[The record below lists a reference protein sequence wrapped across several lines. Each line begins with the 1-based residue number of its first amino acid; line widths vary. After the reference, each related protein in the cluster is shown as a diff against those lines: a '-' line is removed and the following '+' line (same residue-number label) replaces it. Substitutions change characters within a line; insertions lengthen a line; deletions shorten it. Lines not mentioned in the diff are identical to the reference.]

1 MSSPLTSSEFVRLLD
16 MRLKEVSE
24 AQYNDLP
31 SMIPKL
37 FREIDDDSA
46 WMEFFE
52 IGDVPDIPE
61 FNGKLSYLSIA
72 PGFHTRIEHK
82 EFAAGLMHER
92 KLIDDKKYSVMED
105 RSIGLM
111 KSAKRKREKLAVKS
125 FANAFSTAFDFMTRE
140 EGVALC
146 SSSHITKS
154 GASTATGFDNAGSS
168 ALSKTSV
175 AATRILM
182 RQFRNDIG
190 ERIDMSDNFALIVPD
205 NLADLAMEING
216 TKMGYDTAAMDIN
229 TQYQRYEVI
238 PYLRLDDYDTDNWFM
253 TNMDMQKKDLMF
265 ADRIK
270 PDLNNTVDFET
281 YALKSSVYFRCSTG
295 FRDWRF
301 AYGHQV
307 S

>member
-1 MSSPLTSSEFVRLLD
+1 MGSPLTSSEFVRLLD

-24 AQYNDLP
+24 AKYNDLP

-37 FREIDDDSA
+37 FKEIDDDAA

-52 IGDVPDIPE
+52 VGAVPDIPE

-72 PGFHTRIEHK
+72 PGFHTKVEHK
-82 EFAAGLMHER
+82 EYAAGLMFQR
-92 KLIDDKKYSVMED
+92 KLIDDKKYGVLED
-105 RSIGLM
+105 RASGLM
-111 KSAKRKREKLAVKS
+111 TAAKRKREKLAVRN
-125 FANAFSTAFDFMTRE
+125 FAYAFSTAFDFMERE
-140 EGVALC
+140 ENVALC
-146 SSSHITKS
+146 SSSHTTKS
-154 GASTATGFDNAGSS
+154 GSSTASGFDNAGSS

-182 RQFRNDIG
+182 RQFRNDIS

-216 TKMGYDTAAMDIN
+216 TQMGYDTAASDIN
-229 TQYQRYEVI
+229 TQYKRYEVI
-238 PYLRLDDYDTDNWFM
+238 PYLRLDDYDTNNWFM
-253 TNMDMQKKDLMF
+253 TNMDLQKQDLMF
-265 ADRIK
+265 ADRVK
-270 PDLNNTVDFET
+270 PELNNTVDFET
-281 YALKSSVYFRCSTG
+281 FTMKSSTYFRCSTG

-301 AYGHQV
+301 AYGHNV

>member
-1 MSSPLTSSEFVRLLD
+1 MGSPLTSAEFVRLLD
-16 MRLKEVSE
+16 ERLKEVSE
-24 AQYNDLP
+24 AAYMDLP
-31 SMIPKL
+31 SMIPMLAK
-37 FREIDDDSA
+37 EISDDSA

-72 PGFHTRIEHK
+72 PGFHTKIEHK
-82 EFAAGLMHER
+82 EYAAGLMFER
-92 KLIDDKKYSVMED
+92 KLIDDKKYPVLES
-105 RSIGLM
+105 RTSGLM
-111 KSAKRKREKLAVKS
+111 KSAQRKREKAFVRN
-125 FANAFSTAFDFMTRE
+125 FAYAFSSAFDFMERE

-146 SSSHITKS
+146 SSSHTTKS
-154 GASTATGFDNAGSS
+154 GASTASGFDNAGTS

-190 ERIDMSDNFALIVPD
+190 ERIDRGENFALIVPD

-216 TKMGYDTAAMDIN
+216 TKSGYDTAADTIN
-229 TQYQRYEVI
+229 TQYKRYEVI
-238 PYLRLDDYDTDNWFM
+238 PYLRLDDYDTNNWFM
-253 TNMDMQKKDLMF
+253 TDMDMQKEELMF

-270 PDLNNTVDFET
+270 PELNNIPDFET
-281 YALKSSVYFRCSTG
+281 FALKSSVYLRFATG
-295 FRDWRF
+295 FKGWRWI
-301 AYGHQV
+301 YGHQV